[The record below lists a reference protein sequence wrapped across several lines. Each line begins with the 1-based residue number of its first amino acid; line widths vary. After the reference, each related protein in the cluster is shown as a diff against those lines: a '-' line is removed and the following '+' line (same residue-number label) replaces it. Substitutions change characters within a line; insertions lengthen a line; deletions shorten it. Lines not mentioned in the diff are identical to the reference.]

1 MTTTTTTTENQAV
14 ELIESLLM
22 DDMPTS
28 EIREMVYNTYQ
39 ITADLFTKLFTKAFH
54 NITK

>member
-1 MTTTTTTTENQAV
+1 MTTTTTTENQAV

-39 ITADLFTKLFTKAFH
+39 ITADAFTKLFTKAFH